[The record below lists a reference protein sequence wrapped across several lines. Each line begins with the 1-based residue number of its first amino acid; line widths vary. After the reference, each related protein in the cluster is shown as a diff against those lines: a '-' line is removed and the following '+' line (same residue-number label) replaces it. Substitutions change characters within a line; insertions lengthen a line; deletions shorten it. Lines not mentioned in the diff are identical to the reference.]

1 MSWPLLIALVAGCY
15 GLKAL
20 GVTALGGLIERRLG
34 PVVTLLPASLF
45 TAVIIVSTFEE
56 AGMVVLD
63 ARAAGVAA
71 GALAAWRKAPLI
83 VVVLVAMSVSAGLR
97 TLS

>member
-20 GVTALGGLIERRLG
+20 GVTALGGLVERRLG

-45 TAVIIVSTFEE
+45 TALIVVSTFEE
-56 AGMVVLD
+56 AGRLVLD
-63 ARAAGVAA
+63 ARVAGVAV

-83 VVVLVAMSVSAGLR
+83 VVVLAAMAVTAGLR